1 MLAKYAFSGLRT
13 LFITIGV
20 VGLLAAPQAIEKAA
34 AGPRSVELEK
44 VIEGAKKEGTL
55 NIQWTGGR
63 LDGEAGLTPIV
74 AAMNKKYGTN
84 IKLQFTP
91 SASFPKV
98 LNKIIQEKAAGQPSS
113 TDVNLMAATQAT
125 RATKVGILK
134 KLDWGS
140 ILERPAPAG
149 ANFNRVAP
157 GGDSVAIATSVSGI
171 TYNTNLVKGDDI
183 PTGMED
189 VLKPKWKGKIAS
201 TPYATGLYQFAAK
214 DMMGYKYMK
223 RYTQRL
229 ANQIGGLISC
239 SNVNRISSGEFA
251 MLVFD
256 CAAYD
261 ALRYQKR
268 GAPVAQT
275 TVKEI
280 AGVMVL
286 YLGVPVHAK
295 HPNASILFINFLHT
309 REGQALQWKYGR
321 HDLHI
326 YPESH
331 TREQIE
337 KVVERGGK
345 LAFYTVKRSLKLGQK
360 EVRRVR
366 GEFIKILKQASR

>member
-1 MLAKYAFSGLRT
+1 MLAKYAFSGLRI

-34 AGPRSVELEK
+34 AEPRSVELEK
-44 VIEGAKKEGTL
+44 VIEGAKKEGIL
-55 NIQWTGGR
+55 KIQWTGGR

-295 HPNASILFINFLHT
+295 HPNASTLFINFLHT
-309 REGQALQWKYGR
+309 REGQALQWKNGR

>member
-1 MLAKYAFSGLRT
+1 MLVNVAFSVLRI

-44 VIEGAKKEGTL
+44 VIEGAKKEGSL
-55 NIQWTGGR
+55 ILQWTGGR

-183 PTGMED
+183 PVGMED
-189 VLKPKWKGKIAS
+189 VLKPKWKGRIAS

-295 HPNASILFINFLHT
+295 HPNAGTLFINFLHT

>member
-1 MLAKYAFSGLRT
+1 MLENVAFSVLRI

-183 PTGMED
+183 PVGMED